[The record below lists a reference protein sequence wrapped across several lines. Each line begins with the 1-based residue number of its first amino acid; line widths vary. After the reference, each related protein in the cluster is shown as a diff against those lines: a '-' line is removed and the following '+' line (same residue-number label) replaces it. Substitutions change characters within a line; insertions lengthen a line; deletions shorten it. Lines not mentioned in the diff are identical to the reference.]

1 MKNKALFIIGAVM
14 VVLAIISV
22 VFYFTLKPSDDPT
35 ASEMSDNSSVLY
47 EISEKEK
54 TTRVV
59 QKEITHKTVT
69 YKWESVVEPTIS
81 ENYMIVTAAGGNGEW
96 QVFENEDSYKNGY
109 EPEGG
114 AIIIE

>member
-1 MKNKALFIIGAVM
+1 MKNKALIIIGAVM

-35 ASEMSDNSSVLY
+35 ASEISDNSSVLY
-47 EISEKEK
+47 EVSGKEQ
-54 TTRVV
+54 TTRVS
-59 QKEITHKTVT
+59 QKEPTEKTVT

-96 QVFENEDSYKNGY
+96 QVFENEDSYENAQK
-109 EPEGG
+109 PQGG
-114 AIIIE
+114 GIIFE